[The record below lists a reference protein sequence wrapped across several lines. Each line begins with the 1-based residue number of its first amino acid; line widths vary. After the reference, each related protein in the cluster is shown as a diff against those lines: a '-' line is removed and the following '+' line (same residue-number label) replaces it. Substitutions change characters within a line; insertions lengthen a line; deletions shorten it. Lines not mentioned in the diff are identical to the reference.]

1 MATGF
6 EAAST
11 NRIVE
16 LFGGSKATLFRY
28 YPTKQLL
35 LEGVVLRIADRWTSA
50 VDLRSLPAAQPEQ
63 WLNGCATRMLAWI
76 LGPEP
81 LFVGRL
87 AIAEGHKFPKLGKD
101 FEQRAIRPLQ
111 AALAARLGEWHRAGL
126 IRSVAPARDA
136 ERYLDLTFSGEV
148 SRALYGRP
156 RRSARSLARHR
167 HECVAL
173 FLRGLRA

>member
-1 MATGF
+1 MAAGF

-28 YPTKQLL
+28 YPTKELL
-35 LEGVVLRIADRWTSA
+35 LEGVLLRIADRWTSA

-63 WLNGCATRMLAWI
+63 WLTGCATRMLAWI

-87 AIAEGHKFPKLGKD
+87 AIAEGHKFPQLGRD
-101 FEQRAIRPLQ
+101 FERRAIRPLQ
-111 AALAARLGEWHRAGL
+111 AALAARLGEWHRDGL
-126 IRSVAPARDA
+126 IRSVSPERDA
-136 ERYLDLTFSGEV
+136 ERFLDLMFSGEV

-156 RRSARSLARHR
+156 RRSARSLARHQQ
-167 HECVAL
+167 ECIAL
-173 FLRGLRA
+173 FLRALRA